1 MPTLNGSYILKAE
14 GAPTGVIDGKVYAL
28 LFEEQQSP
36 EKWAITPVPA
46 SNEGVVTIQTSD
58 RSKAWTVSSDQEQ
71 EQITVEG
78 LNSNSP
84 APNQVFRIVWP
95 EPDENRLI
103 QLLTNS
109 SSYGI
114 GRNRIED
121 RSLLP
126 KRIVSRPDGTEIPVW
141 VCEALR

>member
-1 MPTLNGSYILKAE
+1 MPTLNGSYILKAI
-14 GAPTGVIDGKVYAL
+14 GAPTAVLDGKVYAFL
-28 LFEEQQSP
+28 VEEQPP
-36 EKWAITPVPA
+36 EKWVITPVPA

-58 RSKAWTVSSDQEQ
+58 RSKAWTVPSDQEQ

-84 APNQVFRIVWP
+84 APNQIFRIVWP

-109 SSYGI
+109 SGYSI
-114 GRNRIED
+114 GRNGVED
-121 RSLLP
+121 RSLMP
-126 KRIVSRPDGTEIPVW
+126 KRIVSRPYGTEIPVW
-141 VCEALR
+141 ICEALR